1 MAAPSSNVSTL
12 QLDMVERLPEGAE
25 IVASRPA
32 SEAPSSPDTVN
43 VEASTSLASTSE
55 ASTSQ
60 ASTPAASSEKSHT
73 RKRGQPTSI
82 DKVVLLLERQEN
94 HAEKMAKKEYKL
106 SKKTYFFII
115 ALASAA
121 FGHSVTTIGV
131 PVTGLAAA
139 PYVAPIVSTAV
150 HHAPTLSEASRLT
163 SFEAARP
170 GVPHTVA
177 RVSSYTPAAIQTVH
191 ASVPTAVTGAV
202 HVPGYTYLP
211 RYSHRYDDA
220 VAATPCVGPVVS
232 TAVHQ
237 APTMSEASRVTSFE
251 SARPGVPHT
260 VAAVSSY
267 PPAAIQ
273 TVHASVPTAVTG
285 AVHVPGYTYLPRYSH
300 RYDGAVAAT
309 PYVGPVVSTAVHQA
323 PTASEASRVSSFET
337 ARPGVPHTVAAVS
350 SYTRASLQ
358 TVHASVPTA
367 VTGAVHVPG
376 YTYLPRYS
384 HRYDGAVADTPYV
397 APVVS
402 TAVHQAPAVSEASR
416 VTSFETSRPG
426 VPHSVAS
433 VSSYTSAAVH
443 GVHTTVPVAV
453 TGGVHVAGYTYL
465 PRYSRRVEPQPSRY
479 SYTYGATQYGFSYG
493 RRLDTVGYVGY
504 SQKS

>member
-1 MAAPSSNVSTL
+1 M
-12 QLDMVERLPEGAE
+12 
-25 IVASRPA
+25 
-32 SEAPSSPDTVN
+32 
-43 VEASTSLASTSE
+43 
-55 ASTSQ
+55 
-60 ASTPAASSEKSHT
+60 
-73 RKRGQPTSI
+73 
-82 DKVVLLLERQEN
+82 
-94 HAEKMAKKEYKL
+94 
-106 SKKTYFFII
+106 KTYFFII

-121 FGHSVTTIGV
+121 FGHSVATIGV
-131 PVTGLAAA
+131 PATGLAAD
-139 PYVAPIVSTAV
+139 PYVAPVVSTAV
-150 HHAPTLSEASRLT
+150 HHAPTLSEASRVT
-163 SFEAARP
+163 SFETARP

-177 RVSSYTPAAIQTVH
+177 RVSSYTPAGVHAVH

-211 RYSHRYDDA
+211 RYSHRYDGS
-220 VAATPCVGPVVS
+220 VAATPYVAPVVS

-237 APTMSEASRVTSFE
+237 APTVSEASRVTSFE
-251 SARPGVPHT
+251 TARPGVPHT

-267 PPAAIQ
+267 TPAAVQ

-300 RYDGAVAAT
+300 RYDGRVAAT
-309 PYVGPVVSTAVHQA
+309 PYVAPVVSTAVHQA
-323 PTASEASRVSSFET
+323 PTVSEASRVTSFET

-350 SYTRASLQ
+350 SYTPAAVQ

-384 HRYDGAVADTPYV
+384 HRYDGRVATTPYV

-402 TAVHQAPAVSEASR
+402 TAVHQAPTVSEASR
-416 VTSFETSRPG
+416 VTSFETARPGVPHTVAAVSSYTPAAVQTVHAAVPTAVTGAVHVPGYTYLPRYSHRYDGGVAAAPYVAPVVSTAVHQAPTVSEASRVTSFETARPG
-426 VPHSVAS
+426 VPHSVGS
-433 VSSYTSAAVH
+433 VSSYTPAAVH
-443 GVHTTVPVAV
+443 GVHTAVPVAV
-453 TGGVHVAGYTYL
+453 TGGVQVPGYTYL
-465 PRYSRRVEPQPSRY
+465 PRYSHRVEPQPIRY
-479 SYTYGATQYGFSYG
+479 PYTYGATPYGFSYG